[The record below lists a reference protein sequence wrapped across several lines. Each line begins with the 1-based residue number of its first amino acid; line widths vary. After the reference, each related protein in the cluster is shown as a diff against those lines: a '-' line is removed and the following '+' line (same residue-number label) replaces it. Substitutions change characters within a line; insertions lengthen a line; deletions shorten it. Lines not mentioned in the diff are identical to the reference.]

1 MHVSSGQFKADV
13 LQGRDS
19 VRAREHECMHRTD
32 RPPCLDVTQNKHS
45 NTQEPTK
52 RANQQTASRRQM
64 QDVVADAHLDVV

>member
-32 RPPCLDVTQNKHS
+32 RPPASMLRRISPAT
-45 NTQEPTK
+45 P
-52 RANQQTASRRQM
+52 RNQQKEQTSRQ
-64 QDVVADAHLDVV
+64 QAEDKCKT